1 MLKVFFNQM
10 MYSKFKVWKDRGFS
24 PKNIYDIGAHHG
36 NWTRETRNIFPDAS
50 FHLFEGCSDNNSRN
64 TEASYHNVLLGKEES
79 VVDFHCVGA
88 DYIYGN
94 TGNSIYVELTD
105 NYVGSNYTTR
115 RHPITMLDKYV
126 SSNGIPYPDFIKIDV
141 QGAELD
147 VLEGGKECLKHAT
160 MVLLEVSLHRYNAG
174 APLFA
179 EVVRY
184 MDDHGFEAIDILEMH
199 NIYGYSSLQVDI
211 LFAKKGSGFR
221 VESFRT

>member
-1 MLKVFFNQM
+1 MFNEM
-10 MYSKFKVWKDRGFS
+10 MYSKFQFWKDKGFS
-24 PKNIYDIGAHHG
+24 PKIIYDIGAHHG

-64 TEASYHNVLLGKEES
+64 TEPSYHNILLGKEES
-79 VVDFHCVGA
+79 VVDFHCVNP
-88 DYIYGN
+88 DYKYGN
-94 TGNSIYVELTD
+94 TGNSIYLELTD
-105 NYVGSNYTTR
+105 NFVGSNCSTR
-115 RHPITMLDKYV
+115 RQQITMLDNYV
-126 SSNGIPYPDFIKIDV
+126 VHHGIPPPDFMKIDV

-147 VLEGGKECLKHAT
+147 VLEGAKECLNHAT

-199 NIYGYSSLQVDI
+199 NIYGYSSLQLDI